1 MATIAVLGAGNGGC
15 AAAGDLARRGHA
27 VRLYS
32 RSPATLAPLVARG
45 GVELRGAA
53 GEGFVPLPRIT
64 GDLGAAVDG
73 ADVVLL
79 VVPSL
84 AHPWY
89 GEQLAP
95 LLQPAQIVLLNPGHT
110 LGGLAFAAS
119 LRRAGY
125 AGRLRLGETAT
136 LTYCTRL
143 VGPATVDVFRVAPRL
158 PFAAFPGR
166 DTAALLAALQPLY
179 PALAPAASVLETA
192 LMDIN
197 AVEHPPQALCNAG
210 WIEATAGDFYF
221 YYEGTSPAVAR
232 AIEALDAER
241 LALVRA
247 LGFEPVSFLARFH
260 EAGYTTDA
268 ALASGSVYH
277 ALQESAANR
286 WIRAPRSLDHRYL
299 HEDVG
304 CGLVPW
310 CEIAVLAGVP
320 TPLMRGLVDLAGALV
335 GRDYWATGRTL
346 AALGV
351 GGMGLAQ
358 LAEYIA
364 EGDEY

>member
-1 MATIAVLGAGNGGC
+1 MATIAILGAGNGGC

-32 RSPATLAPLVARG
+32 RSAATLAPLVERG

-53 GEGFVPLPRIT
+53 GEGFVPLPRIS
-64 GDLGAAVDG
+64 GDLAAAVVG
-73 ADVVLL
+73 ADVVML

-95 LLQPAQIVLLNPGHT
+95 LLGDDQIVLLNPGHT
-110 LGGLAFAAS
+110 FGGLHFAAS

-125 AGRLRLGETAT
+125 RGRARLGETAT

-143 VGPATVDVFRVAPRL
+143 VGPAAVDVFRVAPRL

-166 DTAALLAALQPLY
+166 DTEALLAALRPLY
-179 PALAPAASVLETA
+179 PALVPAASVLETA

-197 AVEHPPQALCNAG
+197 AVEHPPQVICNAG
-210 WIEATAGDFYF
+210 WIEATGGDFYF
-221 YYEGTSPAVAR
+221 YYQGTSPGVAR
-232 AIEALDAER
+232 VIEALDRER

-247 LGFEPVSFLARFH
+247 LGFAPVSFLERFH

-268 ALASGSVYH
+268 ALASGSVYQ
-277 ALQESAANR
+277 ALQESAPNR
-286 WIRAPRSLDHRYL
+286 WIRAPRDLDHRYL

-310 CEIAVLAGVP
+310 CEIAALAGVS

-335 GRDYWATGRTL
+335 GRDYWTTGRTL

-351 GGMGLAQ
+351 GGMGLARI
-358 LAEYIA
+358 AEYVY
-364 EGDEY
+364 EGE

>member
-1 MATIAVLGAGNGGC
+1 MATIAILGAGNGGC
-15 AAAGDLARRGHA
+15 AAAGDLARRGHS

-32 RSPATLAPLVARG
+32 RSAATLAPLVERG
-45 GVELRGAA
+45 GVELRGQA
-53 GEGFVPLPRIT
+53 GEGFVPLARIT
-64 GDLGAAVDG
+64 GDLAAAVDG

-95 LLQPAQIVLLNPGHT
+95 LLRDDQVVLLNPGHT
-110 LGGLAFAAS
+110 LGGLHFAAS

-125 AGRLRLGETAT
+125 RGRLRLGETAT

-166 DTAALLAALQPLY
+166 DTDELLAALRPLY
-179 PALAPAASVLETA
+179 PALIPAASVLETA

-197 AVEHPPQALCNAG
+197 AVEHPPQAICNAG
-210 WIEATAGDFYF
+210 WIEATGGDFYF
-221 YYEGTSPAVAR
+221 YYQGTSPGVAR
-232 AIEALDAER
+232 VIEALDRER

-247 LGFEPVSFLARFH
+247 LGFQPTSFLERFH

-268 ALASGSVYH
+268 ALASGSVYT
-277 ALQESAANR
+277 AMQESEPNR

-310 CEIAVLAGVP
+310 CELAALAGVP
-320 TPLMRGLVDLAGALV
+320 TPLMRGLVDLAGLLV
-335 GRDYWATGRTL
+335 GRDYWTSGRTL

-351 GGMGLAQ
+351 AGLSLAR
-358 LAEYIA
+358 LAEYVQ
-364 EGDEY
+364 EGE